1 MSKIMDMNKYEF
13 LPDDFEFVGSK
24 QDITKDSVTPSLPA
38 WKDALNRFKKNKGAV
53 GGLVCSV
60 ISALMAR
67 FAPRFAGWGGVA
79 SDT

>member
-53 GGLVCSV
+53 VGLVCIV
-60 ISALMAR
+60 IIA
-67 FAPRFAGWGGVA
+67 FIDIF
-79 SDT
+79 